1 MRAVILAGGLGT
13 RLRPLTENLPKPI
26 VPFGNRPF
34 AEYQIDI
41 LRKAGIEDICF
52 SLGYQSDKIEAVLG
66 DGRDYGVKL
75 TYMTEP
81 QPLGTAGAFAFA
93 NRGARGPVFV
103 LNGDILTDVD
113 LNSMMLSHRSRSATA
128 TLFLKEVEDPTRF
141 GLVDVD
147 GSGLVIGFRE
157 KPSAEEAAMI
167 PHPLISAG
175 IYLLEESVTDMIPS
189 AVRFMFETDVFPA
202 LIGSGAVVASFAP
215 SCYWRDVG
223 TVENYRIGNIDLLR
237 PPFSDELSMMIGSDC
252 EISASSEINRS
263 VIGDRVRIGDKSR
276 VESSVIHDQT
286 VIGEGCVIE
295 EAVIGRACSIG
306 DGVRLEPGTALAD
319 GTVI

>member
-13 RLRPLTENLPKPI
+13 RLRPLTDNLPKPI

-52 SLGYQSDKIEAVLG
+52 SLGYQSDKIKAVLG
-66 DGRDYGVKL
+66 DGEDYGVRL
-75 TYMTEP
+75 TYVTEP
-81 QPLGTAGAFAFA
+81 EPLGTAGAFAFA

-113 LNSMMLSHRSRSATA
+113 LSSMMQVHRSGSASA

-141 GLVDVD
+141 GLVEID
-147 GSGLVIGFRE
+147 GSGLVKGFRE

-167 PHPLISAG
+167 PRPLISAG

-189 AVRFMFETDVFPA
+189 DVRFMFETDVFPT
-202 LIGSGAVVASFAP
+202 LIGSGATVASFAP
-215 SCYWRDVG
+215 SCYWRDIG
-223 TVENYRIGNIDLLR
+223 TIENYRVGNIDLLR
-237 PPFSDELSMMIGSDC
+237 APFSDDLSMMIGNDC
-252 EISASSEINRS
+252 EISASSEVNRS
-263 VIGDRVRIGDKSR
+263 VIGDRVKIGDGSR
-276 VESSVIHDQT
+276 IEGSVIHDQT
-286 VIGEGCVIE
+286 EIGDGCVIE
-295 EAVIGRACSIG
+295 EAVIGRGCSIG
-306 DGVRLEPGTALAD
+306 NGVRIVPGTVLAD
-319 GTVI
+319 GTVV